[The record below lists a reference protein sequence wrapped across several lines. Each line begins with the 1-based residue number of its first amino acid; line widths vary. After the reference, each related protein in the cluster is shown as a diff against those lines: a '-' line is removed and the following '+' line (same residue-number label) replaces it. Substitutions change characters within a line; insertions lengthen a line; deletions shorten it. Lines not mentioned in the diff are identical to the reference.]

1 MRFGEQSKEI
11 RPVVN
16 FNGSRLLSSVVLGIE
31 QFIAQEVGG
40 WRRLDYIADPP
51 SLAVNL
57 LWSTLYSL
65 LTTTTYH
72 PLFPLKTT

>member
-31 QFIAQEVGG
+31 QFIAQEVKG
-40 WRRLDYIADPP
+40 WRRLDYIAC
-51 SLAVNL
+51 V
-57 LWSTLYSL
+57 TMKF
-65 LTTTTYH
+65 T
-72 PLFPLKTT
+72 

>member
-40 WRRLDYIADPP
+40 GGWRRLDYIAC
-51 SLAVNL
+51 V
-57 LWSTLYSL
+57 TMKF
-65 LTTTTYH
+65 T
-72 PLFPLKTT
+72 

>member
-40 WRRLDYIADPP
+40 GGVA
-51 SLAVNL
+51 AAG
-57 LWSTLYSL
+57 LYCL
-65 LTTTTYH
+65 CQDEIYLI
-72 PLFPLKTT
+72 PL

>member
-31 QFIAQEVGG
+31 QFIAGGGG
-40 WRRLDYIADPP
+40 WRRLDYIAC
-51 SLAVNL
+51 V
-57 LWSTLYSL
+57 TMKF
-65 LTTTTYH
+65 T
-72 PLFPLKTT
+72 

>member
-40 WRRLDYIADPP
+40 GGGSGGWII
-51 SLAVNL
+51 L
-57 LWSTLYSL
+57 LVSR
-65 LTTTTYH
+65 
-72 PLFPLKTT
+72 

>member
-40 WRRLDYIADPP
+40 WRRLDYIAC
-51 SLAVNL
+51 VRMKF
-57 LWSTLYSL
+57 T
-65 LTTTTYH
+65 
-72 PLFPLKTT
+72 

>member
-31 QFIAQEVGG
+31 QFIARGG
-40 WRRLDYIADPP
+40 GVA
-51 SLAVNL
+51 AAG
-57 LWSTLYSL
+57 LYCL
-65 LTTTTYH
+65 CHDEIYLI
-72 PLFPLKTT
+72 PLYCSALFS

>member
-31 QFIAQEVGG
+31 QFIAQELGG
-40 WRRLDYIADPP
+40 GLRRLDYIAC
-51 SLAVNL
+51 VRMKF
-57 LWSTLYSL
+57 T
-65 LTTTTYH
+65 
-72 PLFPLKTT
+72 

>member
-31 QFIAQEVGG
+31 QFIVQEVGG
-40 WRRLDYIADPP
+40 GGGA
-51 SLAVNL
+51 AAG
-57 LWSTLYSL
+57 LYCL
-65 LTTTTYH
+65 CHDEIYLI
-72 PLFPLKTT
+72 PL

>member
-31 QFIAQEVGG
+31 QFIAQEVGRGGGGGGG
-40 WRRLDYIADPP
+40 WII
-51 SLAVNL
+51 L
-57 LWSTLYSL
+57 LVSR
-65 LTTTTYH
+65 
-72 PLFPLKTT
+72 

>member
-31 QFIAQEVGG
+31 QFIAQEVKG
-40 WRRLDYIADPP
+40 WRRLDYIACVTMKFTWSPYKA
-51 SLAVNL
+51 LAP
-57 LWSTLYSL
+57 
-65 LTTTTYH
+65 H
-72 PLFPLKTT
+72 QKIH

>member
-31 QFIAQEVGG
+31 QFIAQEVGRG
-40 WRRLDYIADPP
+40 GGVA
-51 SLAVNL
+51 AAG
-57 LWSTLYSL
+57 LYCL
-65 LTTTTYH
+65 CHDEIYLI
-72 PLFPLKTT
+72 PL

>member
-31 QFIAQEVGG
+31 QFIAQEVGRGGGG
-40 WRRLDYIADPP
+40 WRRLDYIAC
-51 SLAVNL
+51 V
-57 LWSTLYSL
+57 TMKF
-65 LTTTTYH
+65 T
-72 PLFPLKTT
+72 

>member
-40 WRRLDYIADPP
+40 VA
-51 SLAVNL
+51 AAG
-57 LWSTLYSL
+57 LYCL
-65 LTTTTYH
+65 CHDEIYLI
-72 PLFPLKTT
+72 PL

>member
-40 WRRLDYIADPP
+40 GGGWRRLDYIAC
-51 SLAVNL
+51 V
-57 LWSTLYSL
+57 TMKF
-65 LTTTTYH
+65 T
-72 PLFPLKTT
+72 

>member
-40 WRRLDYIADPP
+40 GGGVA
-51 SLAVNL
+51 AAG
-57 LWSTLYSL
+57 LYCL
-65 LTTTTYH
+65 CQDEIYLI
-72 PLFPLKTT
+72 PL